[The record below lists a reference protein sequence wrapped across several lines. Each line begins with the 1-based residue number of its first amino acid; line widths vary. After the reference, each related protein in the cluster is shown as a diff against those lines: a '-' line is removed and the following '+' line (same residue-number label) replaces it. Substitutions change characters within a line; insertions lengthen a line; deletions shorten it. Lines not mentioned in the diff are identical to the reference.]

1 MNSRYY
7 QTGVFY
13 FTRIQ
18 VGFSNTFITNLPLIS
33 SKHFTMRSLFI
44 VLVCIC
50 SFSVT
55 AQTSSKIAEKTKNM
69 KRYDGYFTFW
79 WDTSS
84 GKLWLLVDKFDQE
97 FLYVNSLPAGLGS
110 NDIGLDRGLI
120 GGSKLVAFH
129 KVGKKLF
136 LVQPNYS
143 YRATSQDINEQRAVK
158 ESFAQSTIA
167 AFTVDEEETGKV
179 LVDATSFFVRD
190 AQNAADRIRLM
201 RQGSYTFS
209 EPRSAMYM
217 ANTRNFP
224 FNSEFEATITFTG
237 GSDAGRNVTTVTPS
251 AEAITVRMHH
261 SFVQLP
267 DNNYKA
273 RRYDIRS
280 GYFGISYFD
289 YSSPFTEPIEQL
301 FIARHRLEKKDPA
314 AAVSEPVEPIVYYLD
329 NGTPEPIR
337 SALLD
342 GARWWNQAYE
352 AAGFKNAFIVK
363 VLPDTADAM
372 DIRYNMINWVHRS
385 TRGWSYGATIT
396 DPRTGEII
404 KGQVTLGSL
413 RVRQDH
419 LIFTGLLSPYE
430 TGKPVPETMKNAA
443 LQRLRQLSAHEI
455 GHTLGLQ
462 HNYASSFNNRA
473 SVMDYPHPNVVLNSK
488 GEIDFSQVYTDE
500 IGEWDKRAITYG
512 YAQFPAGTDENQAL
526 NTLLEENTKNG
537 LLFIADADARAASG
551 FHPKAHLWDN
561 GNDAVTEL
569 KNVLQVRQKALSQ
582 FSEQA
587 IKVNTPMSRLEDVL
601 VPVYNYHRY
610 QLEAIIKLIGGMNYN
625 YSVRGDKQ
633 SSPQVLPNDMQE
645 KALQAALDCLSPDQL
660 TLSDKIIQMIPPR
673 PPLYYGVGE
682 LFAKRTGMSFDP
694 LAAAEALTDFE
705 LAFLFNAERANRLT
719 QFKAQAGT
727 IGWEDVLDAIIN
739 KTWKT
744 PLQKGLKAS
753 VQLQTQQMVLTWL
766 LGLSQSSNA
775 NYLVKS
781 ICFDRLQSLK
791 QYAIQMK
798 NTPMLKAHYSYAV
811 ERISHPKDIVLPQPK
826 EITPGAPIGC
836 DVDDH

>member
-1 MNSRYY
+1 M
-7 QTGVFY
+7 
-13 FTRIQ
+13 
-18 VGFSNTFITNLPLIS
+18 
-33 SKHFTMRSLFI
+33 MRSFLLA
-44 VLVCIC
+44 LVCLC
-50 SFSVT
+50 SLAGM
-55 AQTSSKIAEKTKNM
+55 AQSPSKISEKTKNM

-79 WDTSS
+79 WDASN
-84 GKLWLLVDKFDQE
+84 GKLWLLVDKLDKE

-120 GGSKLVAFH
+120 GGSRVVAFH

-143 YRATSQDINEQRAVK
+143 YRATSQDSNEQKAVK

-167 AFTVDEEETGKV
+167 SFTVDEEEADKL

-190 AQNAADRIRLM
+190 AQNVADRLRTM
-201 RQGSYTFS
+201 RQGTYTFS
-209 EPRSAMYM
+209 EPRSAIYLP
-217 ANTRNFP
+217 NTRNFP
-224 FNSEFEATITFTG
+224 LNSEFEATISFTG
-237 GSDAGRNVTTVTPS
+237 GSDAGRNVTSVTPS
-251 AEAITVRMHH
+251 AEAITIRMHH

-267 DNNYKA
+267 DSHYQP

-289 YSSPFTEPIEQL
+289 YSSPFTDPIEQL

-314 AAVSEPVEPIVYYLD
+314 AAVSEPVKPIVYYLD

-337 SALLD
+337 SALMD

-352 AAGFKNAFIVK
+352 AAGFKNAFVVK
-363 VLPDTADAM
+363 ILPDSADPM

-385 TRGWSYGATIT
+385 TRGWSYGATVT

-413 RVRQDH
+413 RVRQDY

-430 TGKPVPETMKNAA
+430 TGKPAPETMKNAA
-443 LQRLRQLSAHEI
+443 LQRLRQLAAHEV

-488 GEIDFSQVYTDE
+488 GEIDFSQVYTNE

-512 YAQFPAGTDENQAL
+512 YAHFAPGTDESIAL
-526 NTLLEENTKNG
+526 NGLLEENTKNG
-537 LLFIADADARAASG
+537 LLFIADADARAAGG

-561 GNDAVTEL
+561 GTDATEEL
-569 KNVLQVRQKALSQ
+569 KNVLQVRQKALNQ

-587 IKVNTPMSRLEDVL
+587 IRMNTPLAKLEDVL

-610 QLEAIIKLIGGMNYN
+610 QLEATIKLIGGMNYS
-625 YSVRGDKQ
+625 YRVRGDQ
-633 SSPQVLPNDMQE
+633 QPGPQVLPNAQQQ
-645 KALQAALDCLSPDQL
+645 KALQAALDCLSPEQL
-660 TLSDKIIQMIPPR
+660 TMPDKIMQMIPPR

-694 LAAAEALTDFE
+694 VAAAEALADFE
-705 LAFLFNAERANRLT
+705 LAFLFHPERANRLA

-727 IGWEDVLDAIIN
+727 IGWDDVLDAIIA

-744 PLQKGLKAS
+744 PLQKGLKGEI
-753 VQLQTQQMVLTWL
+753 QLQTQQMVLTWL
-766 LGLSQSSNA
+766 LGLSQSPVA
-775 NYLVKS
+775 NYNVKA

-791 QYAIQMK
+791 QYAAQVQ
-798 NTPMLKAHYSYAV
+798 NTPRLKAHYSYAI

-826 EITPGAPIGC
+826 EIAPGAPIGC
-836 DVDDH
+836 DLDDN

>member
-1 MNSRYY
+1 
-7 QTGVFY
+7 
-13 FTRIQ
+13 
-18 VGFSNTFITNLPLIS
+18 
-33 SKHFTMRSLFI
+33 
-44 VLVCIC
+44 
-50 SFSVT
+50 
-55 AQTSSKIAEKTKNM
+55 M

-79 WDTSS
+79 WDAAS
-84 GKLWLLVDKFDQE
+84 GKIWLQVDKFSQE
-97 FLYVNSLPAGLGS
+97 FLYVNSLPGGLGS

-120 GGSKLVAFH
+120 GGTKIVAFH
-129 KVGKKLF
+129 KVGKKLL

-143 YRATSQDINEQRAVK
+143 YRASAADKNEQRAVK

-167 AFTVDEEETGKV
+167 AFTVDEEEGDKV

-190 AQNAADRIRLM
+190 AQNVADRIRMM
-201 RQGSYTFS
+201 RQGTYTFS
-209 EPRSAMYM
+209 EPRSAIYI

-224 FNSEFEATITFTG
+224 LNSEFEATITFTG
-237 GSDAGRNVTTVTPS
+237 GSDAGRYVTTVTPS

-267 DNNYKA
+267 DNKYKP

-289 YSSPFTEPIEQL
+289 YSSPFTENIEQQ
-301 FIARHRLEKKDPA
+301 FISRHRLEKKDPSA
-314 AAVSEPVEPIVYYLD
+314 ALSEPVKPIVYYLD

-385 TRGWSYGATIT
+385 TRGWSYGATVT

-404 KGQVTLGSL
+404 KGQVSLGSL
-413 RVRQDH
+413 RVRQDY

-430 TGKPVPETMKNAA
+430 NGKPVPETMKEAA

-488 GEIDFSQVYTDE
+488 GEIDFSQVYTNE

-512 YAQFPAGTDENQAL
+512 YADFAPGTDENKAL
-526 NTLLEENTKNG
+526 NTLLEENAQKG

-561 GNDAVTEL
+561 GNDAVVEL
-569 KNVLQVRQKALSQ
+569 NNVLQVRQKALAQ

-587 IKVNTPMSRLEDVL
+587 VRMNTPLTRLEDML

-610 QLEAIIKLIGGMNYN
+610 QLEAICKLIGGMNYS

-633 SSPQVLPNDMQE
+633 PTPQVLPKATQE
-645 KALQAALDCLSPDQL
+645 KALQAALDCLSPELL
-660 TLSDKIIQMIPPR
+660 TMPDKIMQMIPPR
-673 PPLYYGVGE
+673 PPMLYNVGE

-694 LAAAEALTDFE
+694 VAAAEALADYE
-705 LAFLFNAERANRLT
+705 LAFLFNAERANRLE

-727 IGWEDVLDAIIN
+727 LGWDDVLDAIIT

-744 PLQKGLKAS
+744 PLQKGLKGEI
-753 VQLQTQQMVLTWL
+753 QLQTQQMVLTWM
-766 LGLSQSSNA
+766 LGLSQSSTA
-775 NYLVKS
+775 NYQVKA
-781 ICFDRLQSLK
+781 ICHDRLQSLK
-791 QYAIQMK
+791 QYATQMK
-798 NTPMLKAHYSYAV
+798 NASGLKAHYGYAI
-811 ERISHPKDIVLPQPK
+811 ERITNPKDIILPQPK
-826 EITPGAPIGC
+826 EIAPGAPIGC
-836 DVDDH
+836 DFDEN